1 MTANTYK
8 QTEDSR
14 LQANEPV
21 IAYQPSIPWQLQQ
34 RIAETEN
41 KIANGLDKGRTT
53 TEMWQELK
61 KDFPWLSD

>member
-21 IAYQPSIPWQLQQ
+21 IAYQRSIPWQLQQ